1 MEFKESDVIAK
12 IKWKRKKKKDKM
24 RCLMDIEKF
33 GMFKFIWL
41 LKNLWRLNTSESLFW
56 FSKVKIVGIGGH
68 QSI

>member
-1 MEFKESDVIAK
+1 
-12 IKWKRKKKKDKM
+12 
-24 RCLMDIEKF
+24 MDIEKF